1 VENCNKLVKL
11 DEILL
16 KVWGNSSFF
25 SSRSMDVF
33 ITRLRK
39 HFKEEPGIDL
49 ETLHNVGIR
58 LNVPISRVENPE
70 DNNGKPGG
78 DE

>member
-1 VENCNKLVKL
+1 VLKYLVENSNKLVKR

-39 HFKEEPGIDL
+39 HFKLEPGIDL

-58 LNVPISRVENPE
+58 LNIPK
-70 DNNGKPGG
+70 D
-78 DE
+78 